1 MNNNPIFKGFNPDPS
16 ICRRNND
23 YYVAVSSFEWFPSMP
38 IYHSTDLKN
47 WTLHTHV
54 LRDEKKVDLTR
65 LPSAKGIWA
74 PCLTWCEEEQ
84 LFYVIYGVM
93 NSMHGRYFDV
103 DNYLITAPEITGPW
117 SEPVYLHSGGYD
129 ASILHDED
137 GRKWIVAVDWETR
150 DGHNGAISLVEYSP
164 ETSSVIGYPKRI
176 WSGMTGIGA
185 EGPHLT
191 KRGHY
196 YYLMCA
202 EGGTGYGHCVT
213 MARAEQ
219 VWGPYESDAGNPI
232 LTSVNPALFEKNN
245 AEYEKPDFSILGVKD
260 YLRPECFNPEVKI
273 QKAGHGS
280 YVETPEGEVY
290 LVHLC
295 ARPFRPELCCPL
307 GRESG
312 IQKMRWTADG
322 WMRLEGDDNIA
333 KEVVEP
339 SALPESPSFA
349 PPVRDHFDDDTLA
362 LHYYAPRINPDSFT
376 DLHRRA
382 SHVCLRGQESLSST
396 NKVSLLARK
405 LTAVYT
411 TVKTKMH
418 FTPEVFQHSAGLV
431 LYYDNMNYLYL
442 QKHYDEEN
450 QCAALSVIHM
460 ENGAKRED
468 WQGSTRLNAD
478 AVYLRMTIEGRA
490 ISFAWSYDDVHY
502 QAVGKVYETIKFSDE
517 YSQHGEFTGTFV
529 GIACVDSVLH
539 RHAAA
544 FDFFDYQADETRDV
558 E

>member
-1 MNNNPIFKGFNPDPS
+1 MINNPIFKGFNPDPS

-23 YYVAVSSFEWFPSMP
+23 YYVAVSSFEWFPGMP

-74 PCLTWCEEEQ
+74 PCLTWCEEKQ

-164 ETSSVIGYPKRI
+164 ETRSVIGYPKRI

-191 KRGHY
+191 KRGRY

-312 IQKMRWTADG
+312 IQKCAGRRMAGCG
-322 WMRLEGDDNIA
+322 WKGMTISR
-333 KEVVEP
+333 KK
-339 SALPESPSFA
+339 
-349 PPVRDHFDDDTLA
+349 
-362 LHYYAPRINPDSFT
+362 
-376 DLHRRA
+376 
-382 SHVCLRGQESLSST
+382 LSSRVPCR
-396 NKVSLLARK
+396 NRR
-405 LTAVYT
+405 
-411 TVKTKMH
+411 
-418 FTPEVFQHSAGLV
+418 HS
-431 LYYDNMNYLYL
+431 
-442 QKHYDEEN
+442 HR
-450 QCAALSVIHM
+450 QC
-460 ENGAKRED
+460 
-468 WQGSTRLNAD
+468 
-478 AVYLRMTIEGRA
+478 
-490 ISFAWSYDDVHY
+490 
-502 QAVGKVYETIKFSDE
+502 ETILMMTRSRCITTPR
-517 YSQHGEFTGTFV
+517 EFILTLLPICTV
-529 GIACVDSVLH
+529 GQAMSVCVGRSRSVL
-539 RHAAA
+539 RIKSACWP
-544 FDFFDYQADETRDV
+544 EN
-558 E
+558 